1 MDLKDAGKLVLK
13 SVDEKA
19 LVAGVLELLLEP
31 ALKKFVADTANPY
44 DDMLVA
50 TAYPK
55 LKEFILAE
63 LEKAVAKLE
72 A

>member
-1 MDLKDAGKLVLK
+1 MEGKEVVKLVLK
-13 SVDEKA
+13 SIDEKA
-19 LVAGVLELLLEP
+19 MIAGAIELLLEP
-31 ALKKFVADTANPY
+31 ALKSFVADTSNPY